1 MGIQKIEHLEL
12 CVTDVDSTV
21 AFYQDV
27 VGLVEI
33 TRTGDAVYLGCGYDG
48 NWDVAFYEGRPSVK
62 GVAFRAD
69 DAAEIQLVETALTRA
84 GITTFRTDG
93 AHPNQAEAVQ
103 WELDSGLKV
112 EYVLVSDN
120 RYHVLAQ
127 PAIPSRRGFQP
138 LDLDHVAIQTTDVRA
153 TSKLFLD
160 VLGWRE
166 TEHIELEPGSDK
178 WHGSFI
184 RKGLLHHDIAMT
196 LGGAR
201 MHHWA
206 LAMSSIDH
214 VKMAIDV
221 LAAAGTRLELGVS
234 RHRAGGNI
242 FAYFIM
248 PDGHRLE
255 LSCEM
260 SIVNEDT
267 PARTWSDRAGFDAW
281 GSLYPTQEF
290 LRGT

>member
-1 MGIQKIEHLEL
+1 VGIQSIEHLEL
-12 CVTDVDSTV
+12 SVEDVDSTV
-21 AFYQDV
+21 SFYKDV
-27 VGLVEI
+27 IGLVEI
-33 TRTGDAVYLGCGYDG
+33 ARTGEAVYLGCGLDG
-48 NWDVAFYEGRPSVK
+48 NWDVAFREGPTGVG
-62 GVAFRAD
+62 GVAFRAED
-69 DAAEIQLVETALTRA
+69 LAEIELAEGALNQA
-84 GITTFRTDG
+84 GITTTRSDG

-103 WELDSGLKV
+103 WSLDSGLAV

-120 RYHVLAQ
+120 RYHLLAD

-138 LDLDHVAIQTTDVRA
+138 LDLDHIAIQAPDVKA
-153 TSKLFLD
+153 TSKLFVD
-160 VLGWRE
+160 VLKWRE
-166 TEHIELEPGSDK
+166 TEHLELDPASDM
-178 WHGSFI
+178 WHGSFL
-184 RKGLLHHDIAMT
+184 RKGLLHHDVAVT

-221 LAAAGTRLELGVS
+221 LAAAGTDLELGVS

-260 SIVNEDT
+260 SIVDHDT
-267 PARTWSDRAGFDAW
+267 PPRSWSDRAGFDAW
-281 GSLYPTQEF
+281 GSLYPTAEF
-290 LRGT
+290 LIGT

>member
-1 MGIQKIEHLEL
+1 MGIQQIEHLEL
-12 CVTDVDSTV
+12 YVNDVDSTV
-21 AFYQDV
+21 GFYQDV

-33 TRTGDAVYLGCGYDG
+33 ARTGDAVYLGCGFDG
-48 NWDVAFYEGRPSVK
+48 NWDVAFKEGPTGVSR
-62 GVAFRAD
+62 VAFRAED
-69 DAAEIQLVETALTRA
+69 VAEIESAERALNQA
-84 GITTFRTDG
+84 GLTTTRTDG
-93 AHPNQAEAVQ
+93 AHPNQAEGMR
-103 WELDSGLKV
+103 WFLDSGLAV
-112 EYVLVSDN
+112 DYVLVADN
-120 RYHVLAQ
+120 RYHVLAE
-127 PAIPSRRGFQP
+127 PTIASRRGFQP
-138 LDLDHVAIQTTDVRA
+138 LDLDHIAIQSADVKA
-153 TSKLFLD
+153 ASKLFVD

-166 TEHIELEPGSDK
+166 TEHIELDPSSDM

-184 RKGLLHHDIAMT
+184 RKGLLHHDIAVT
-196 LGGAR
+196 LGQAR

-221 LAAAGTRLELGVS
+221 LAAAGTHLELGVS

-260 SIVNEDT
+260 SIVNHDT
-267 PARTWSDRAGFDAW
+267 PSRTWSDRAGFDAW
-281 GSLYPTQEF
+281 GNLFPTPDF
-290 LRGT
+290 LKGT